1 MEEEVHRRVV
11 VGFFGMVYW
20 SRRFRRHMQRHTMSR
35 ITDLSGFEVPEIVVD
50 NETDGSGA
58 DSGDDDVAKMRAT
71 VDFADGRSS
80 FREMFGLGG
89 PEGMGHERGSSV
101 GSAGSGAASPS
112 RSPRLRPHR
121 ATGSGGAGVVDLSE
135 TVPGAR
141 EGVHSRHGSAVEE
154 MAVEAFNESA
164 WGESLR
170 RSFTIRRPEGRDG
183 G

>member
-1 MEEEVHRRVV
+1 
-11 VGFFGMVYW
+11 MVYW
-20 SRRFRRHMQRHTMSR
+20 SRRFRRHLQRHTTSR
-35 ITDLSGFEVPEIVVD
+35 ITDLSGFEVPAIVVD
-50 NETDGSGA
+50 NETDGSVA
-58 DSGDDDVAKMRAT
+58 DSSDNDDDAKMRAT

-89 PEGMGHERGSSV
+89 GPEGGRGHERGSSV
-101 GSAGSGAASPS
+101 GSAGSGAG
-112 RSPRLRPHR
+112 SPRLRPRR
-121 ATGSGGAGVVDLSE
+121 ATGSAGAGAGAGVVDLSE
-135 TVPGAR
+135 TVPGVR

-170 RSFTIRRPEGRDG
+170 RSFTMRRPEGREG